1 MVKSTV
7 KAKDRG
13 DAKERS
19 AKAMGRPR
27 RLTLRAVMEAASK
40 IGLEEL
46 SISGLAARL
55 GVGVATIYTYVES
68 RDELLRLVAVQRAWR
83 PHLLETNQHWSEVVR
98 AHAAGIFALFSGEP
112 ELLAQVVSGA
122 LGPEEELDEIENFLK
137 LLVARGFTSEAA
149 FMLYRA
155 ASQIGIGAAIGS
167 AMALNWQNKGERRR
181 VKLARAFAERDP
193 DEFPHLRQLGEAYV
207 DDARFNRYD
216 DALTLLLTQ
225 VATARGEI
233 LPPAGDGNEP
243 AALRRHKA

>member
-7 KAKDRG
+7 KAQDPGR
-13 DAKERS
+13 AKERG
-19 AKAMGRPR
+19 ARVMGRPR
-27 RLTLRAVMEAASK
+27 RLTLRTVVEAASK

-83 PHLLETNQHWSEVVR
+83 PHLLETHQHWSEIVR
-98 AHAAGIFALFSGEP
+98 AHAAEIFALFSGEP

-137 LLVARGFTSEAA
+137 LLIARDFTSEAA

-155 ASQIGIGAAIGS
+155 ATQIGIGAAIGS

-193 DEFPHLRQLGEAYV
+193 DEFPHLRQLGAAYV

-225 VATARGEI
+225 VAAARGEI
-233 LPPAGDGNEP
+233 LPSAGDGNEP
-243 AALRRHKA
+243 AAMRRHKA